1 MESFSAEAARSI
13 SGASQRQLDYWDA
26 RGIVPAS
33 IRRNKGKGFERRYS
47 FTDLVK
53 LRVVVELRKAGLSLQ
68 KIRRSLDVLREE
80 HPGSDALAMKKIITD
95 GSDVFVTTSDPQAL
109 KSLLRRGQL
118 AFSIFLLGGVIEEA
132 RESIRLYRDKRA
144 TA

>member
-1 MESFSAEAARSI
+1 MESFSAEAARNI
-13 SGASQRQLDYWDA
+13 SGASQRQLDYWDV

-33 IRRNKGKGFERRYS
+33 IRRNEGKGIERRYS
-47 FTDLVK
+47 FADLVK
-53 LRVVVELRKAGLSLQ
+53 LRLVVELRKAGLSLQ
-68 KIRRSLDVLREE
+68 KIRRSLDVLRETL
-80 HPGSDALAMKKIITD
+80 PAGDALAMKKIVTD
-95 GSDVFVTTSDPQAL
+95 GNDVFVTTSDPQVL

-132 RESIRLYRDKRA
+132 RESIRLYREKRA